1 MFGNT
6 KNELKGKTNGI
17 TTSASS
23 TSSNSLV
30 QGTNIEGSV
39 QADKDIRIDG
49 SLRGTLICKGKVII
63 GPTGFI
69 SGDVQC
75 ENAVIEGRFEGVLL
89 VTDILHVKET
99 ARIDGDVTT
108 QKLVVQPGSVFNV
121 KCKMG
126 TGSSPNSSRKV
137 SLDEEETV
145 ELGTLGTS
153 KAVMS

>member
-1 MFGNT
+1 MFGNN
-6 KNELKGKTNGI
+6 KNDQKGKTNGLI
-17 TTSASS
+17 TSASS
-23 TSSNSLV
+23 SSSNSLV

-49 SLRGTLICKGKVII
+49 SLRGNLNCKGKVII

-89 VTDILHVKET
+89 VTDILHVKES
-99 ARIDGDVTT
+99 ARVEGDVTT
-108 QKLVVQPGSVFNV
+108 QKLVVQPGSIFNV

-126 TGSSPNSSRKV
+126 AQTNSFRKV
-137 SLDEEETV
+137 SLDEDENI
-145 ELGTLGTS
+145 ELENMEAA
-153 KAVMS
+153 KAAMS

>member
-6 KNELKGKTNGI
+6 KNEQKVKTNGLI
-17 TTSASS
+17 TSATS
-23 TSSNSLV
+23 SSNSLV
-30 QGTNIEGSV
+30 QGTNIEGTI

-49 SLRGTLICKGKVII
+49 SLRGNLHCKGKVII
-63 GPTGFI
+63 GPTGYV

-75 ENAVIEGRFEGVLL
+75 ENAVIEGRFDGVLL

-99 ARIDGDVTT
+99 ARVEGDVTT

-126 TGSSPNSSRKV
+126 SSTSRKV
-137 SLDEEETV
+137 SLDEDEV
-145 ELGTLGTS
+145 IELESIGAA
-153 KAVMS
+153 KANMS

>member
-1 MFGNT
+1 MFGNS
-6 KNELKGKTNGI
+6 KNDQKSKANGLI
-17 TTSASS
+17 TSASS
-23 TSSNSLV
+23 SSSNSLI
-30 QGTNIEGSV
+30 QGTNIEGSI

-49 SLRGTLICKGKVII
+49 SLRGNLICKGKLII

-75 ENAVIEGRFEGVLL
+75 ENAVIEGRFEGVLF
-89 VTDILHVKET
+89 VTDVLHVKET
-99 ARIDGDVTT
+99 ARVDGDVTT

-126 TGSSPNSSRKV
+126 SQSGPSRKV
-137 SLDEEETV
+137 SLDEDDAMEMES
-145 ELGTLGTS
+145 LGES